1 MEKDTVKRFGKYLV
15 GTGVKV
21 TKDNVLSILD
31 KKEPQV
37 KMSDFAKL
45 SAISLKNLLTFTA
58 GANEEY
64 KIHGCLHLEHIRI
77 DTDGKLVP
85 IDFEHGANYPRRH
98 KYQDEAYIYQN
109 LLQYFPNHKIPDDFL
124 SLWLRSVNMKDPRER
139 ELVKIAL
146 NEKILGGLYE
156 MHATNPEKFSD
167 AIRQHM
173 NFAKDFDEKISKF
186 RM

>member
-1 MEKDTVKRFGKYLV
+1 MKKDTTKRFGKYII
-15 GTGVKV
+15 GTGIKV

-31 KKEPQV
+31 KKEPNV
-37 KMSDFAKL
+37 KIPDFARL
-45 SAISLKNLLTFTA
+45 SKISLKNLKNFVATKQD
-58 GANEEY
+58 EY

-85 IDFEHGANYPRRH
+85 IDFEHGAIYPRRH

-109 LLQYFPNHKIPDDFL
+109 LLQHFPDYKVANDFL
-124 SLWLRSVNMKDPRER
+124 ALWLRSVNMENENER

-156 MHATNPEKFSD
+156 MYATNPEKFKD
-167 AIRQHM
+167 GIIQHM
-173 NFAKDFDEKISKF
+173 NFAKDFDEKISQF
-186 RM
+186 RK